1 MDPPLQA
8 AALAVLLQINDM
20 SLFNNRKSSVVSIC
34 LTQLKLNIY
43 FIQKLSSVSISL
55 SSKQPYMVL
64 KSIGSLRL
72 VTRRLGNT
80 SIATWKYNYG
90 VP

>member
-1 MDPPLQA
+1 MHPPLQA
-8 AALAVLLQINDM
+8 AALAVLLQINY
-20 SLFNNRKSSVVSIC
+20 LFNNRKSSVVSIC
-34 LTQLKLNIY
+34 LTELKLNIY
-43 FIQKLSSVSISL
+43 FIQKLSSVNISL
-55 SSKQPYMVL
+55 SSKQPCMVL